1 MCGNNS
7 ANLSPDL
14 VPDFSKGF
22 TFPGSTA
29 LAEEEGSIS
38 HLNLS
43 LVNMAYLKGP
53 EKSISPQ
60 TSFYRW
66 GN

>member
-38 HLNLS
+38 HLSLS
-43 LVNMAYLKGP
+43 LVNTAYLKGP
-53 EKSISPQ
+53 
-60 TSFYRW
+60 
-66 GN
+66 